1 MILYHG
7 SNMAIDTIDLD
18 KCRPYKDFGKGFY
31 LTDIQEQAQRMAA
44 RTARMFKGDPTL
56 TAFEFDLKEVMR
68 ASGLKVRIFEK
79 PDREWAKFVMSN
91 RDINTVQPCH
101 DYDIVI
107 GPVADDTIA
116 RLLRLY
122 IENFISE
129 EQLLRELTFS
139 KVTSQYF
146 FHSET
151 IMNTNNAKF
160 LFEGISADV
169 VRYLVERNDM
179 DLQEAISV
187 FHNSETF
194 AQLEDFS
201 TGLYIESPA
210 YVYDLLISELKNG
223 KLVQ

>member
-107 GPVADDTIA
+107 GPVA
-116 RLLRLY
+116 
-122 IENFISE
+122 
-129 EQLLRELTFS
+129 
-139 KVTSQYF
+139 
-146 FHSET
+146 
-151 IMNTNNAKF
+151 
-160 LFEGISADV
+160 
-169 VRYLVERNDM
+169 
-179 DLQEAISV
+179 
-187 FHNSETF
+187 
-194 AQLEDFS
+194 
-201 TGLYIESPA
+201 
-210 YVYDLLISELKNG
+210 
-223 KLVQ
+223 

>member
-18 KCRPYKDFGKGFY
+18 KCRSYKDFGKGFY

-151 IMNTNNAKF
+151 A
-160 LFEGISADV
+160 
-169 VRYLVERNDM
+169 
-179 DLQEAISV
+179 
-187 FHNSETF
+187 
-194 AQLEDFS
+194 
-201 TGLYIESPA
+201 
-210 YVYDLLISELKNG
+210 LKML
-223 KLVQ
+223 KRL